1 MVAPAVLMVA
11 WWLLVAA
18 FNGFR
23 AMFEWA
29 AQAGPLGVMA
39 MGALILFA
47 FPVMLIIAIGVG
59 FLVFVGKHS

>member
-1 MVAPAVLMVA
+1 
-11 WWLLVAA
+11 
-18 FNGFR
+18 
-23 AMFEWA
+23 
-29 AQAGPLGVMA
+29 MA